1 MFIKF
6 YVLFFLKN
14 VNLIYNVKLNKICY
28 KENLN
33 IIILRIKMF
42 I

>member
-6 YVLFFLKN
+6 YVLFFKN